1 LNGLRPQRLRIFREE
16 RKRGTAR
23 GISIENRVVDDS
35 PRQVK
40 FSGGARFWRHYREP
54 RTHRF
59 RKTEPEGLK
68 RGRVEEEI
76 SGGKKRRELLSVFLE
91 TQQLDVGALLCLFL
105 DPDALGTVAKDEQL
119 DVGLEGDAV
128 EHREDDVPAFFAG
141 EAAGGDQETPFRP
154 AAEGARAE
162 LFVAEFGSEEFL
174 VDAERDHAHAGDAV
188 LGELRAEPLGSDDGR
203 VAAGEERADAGP
215 EGGEQAVG
223 GAVGDLHL
231 AEALAEVGVDEVRV
245 PDEGADAKARPWDD
259 VRRERPE
266 VRAVNLKHIGLRLA
280 DGARDGRYLKEQ
292 VIGRVVGDGRAPKSP
307 DFRTSRAVDG
317 SGRLVSRRR
326 RLFETQV
333 VAELA
338 PGPGGEHQLVV
349 PPLAQNLTLHREMAA
364 NTSPSL
370 RVELRNVNDA
380 HASSAAEGRRGN
392 AAASEVQGPDTTV
405 HPVVDTASALRSGG
419 PRSAFWKTEAGNQQS
434 LVTDLP
440 PFAQLAARHGR
451 PLKVA
456 ILSDFT
462 RIAYA
467 NGAAFQTRFLYQEL
481 QRCGHH
487 VTVIGPKDP
496 ESKPG
501 DVPPGTIE
509 LPSLP
514 VAMYPGLHVPMP
526 MESWVFDADQFDF
539 DIVFAQTTSLLL
551 KFGVWLRHM
560 KGIPVL
566 CVNTTHLVAAY
577 DVLLPEELSKI
588 PLVHTAIHATL
599 KRPYEKL
606 YASIFNESDGLV
618 VLSEGLRTY
627 WRERGVTAPIH
638 VIPRAVQPEVFDRPL
653 GDDPFPA
660 ALGHHGDGPRYLVAG
675 RHTREKCQDRTIR
688 IFAKHIVPELPD
700 ATLTLLGLGPD
711 TEYYKRIAQELGVG
725 DKVFFPGEVPFTK
738 MVDWYGY
745 ADVFL
750 HTSLSETY
758 GNVLGE
764 ALWCGTPT
772 VGFAD
777 GMGASYQIQDGM
789 NGLLLAPG
797 NDRDDEAAAD
807 ASFGRAA
814 VNLYRD
820 GGLRQ
825 RLGTAASR
833 FARERCSPVAV
844 QTRIA
849 NAFTSAQD
857 HIKTS
862 GDRAASE
869 RPRLFRWWTT
879 ARDFRP
885 WALYNGMTAL
895 IGKVR
900 PAHAKNEAKH
910 PQMHTAK

>member
-1 LNGLRPQRLRIFREE
+1 M
-16 RKRGTAR
+16 
-23 GISIENRVVDDS
+23 
-35 PRQVK
+35 
-40 FSGGARFWRHYREP
+40 
-54 RTHRF
+54 
-59 RKTEPEGLK
+59 
-68 RGRVEEEI
+68 
-76 SGGKKRRELLSVFLE
+76 
-91 TQQLDVGALLCLFL
+91 
-105 DPDALGTVAKDEQL
+105 DPDAFRTVTKNEQF

-128 EHREDDVPAFFAG
+128 EHREDDVPAFFAS
-141 EAAGGDQETPFRP
+141 EAAGGDQETPVP
-154 AAEGARAE
+154 TTAEITRTE
-162 LFVAEFGSEEFL
+162 LFVAEFRPEECF
-174 VDAERDHAHAGDAV
+174 VDTKRDDANAGNAV
-188 LGELRAEPLGSDDGR
+188 LGELGAKPLGGDDRR
-203 VAAGEERADAGP
+203 VAAGKERPDARP
-215 EGGEQAVG
+215 EGGEEAVG
-223 GAVGDLHL
+223 SHVGDFHL
-231 AEALAEVGVDEVRV
+231 AKALAEVRVDEVRV
-245 PDEGADAKARPWDD
+245 PDERPDAEARPRDD
-259 VRRERPE
+259 VCGERAQ
-266 VRAVNLKHIGLRLA
+266 VGTVNLKDIGLRLP
-280 DGARDGRYLKEQ
+280 DRSGDGRYLKKQ
-292 VIGRVVGDGRAPKSP
+292 MVRRVVGDGRASKPP
-307 DFRTSRAVDG
+307 DFRTSWALDA
-317 SGRLVSRRR
+317 SGP
-326 RLFETQV
+326 FETQV

-338 PGPGGEHQLVV
+338 PGPGGEDQLVV

-392 AAASEVQGPDTTV
+392 AAASEVHVPDTTV
-405 HPVVDTASALRSGG
+405 HPIVDTASALRSGG

-688 IFAKHIVPELPD
+688 IFAKHIVPALPD

-711 TEYYKRIAQELGVG
+711 TEFYKRIAQELGVG

-820 GGLRQ
+820 PGLRQ

-844 QTRIA
+844 QTKIA

-862 GDRAASE
+862 GDRPASE